1 MNWNQIRYVIVT
13 AEEKNMTRAAE
24 KLFISQPSLSISISQ
39 LEEELGQRLFERKGK
54 GVELTY
60 AGQIFLDW
68 AQTVDASML
77 RLNQR
82 LLELREG
89 QAEKICIGLSPHR
102 SVLISPALLKKVQ
115 ARYPALELEI
125 VERPAAQLQTML
137 EEDSLDMIVDVPLE
151 NVMTYHYEEI
161 TEEGL
166 CLLAPAAFSDAEPF
180 SKLKP
185 GQEIDLST
193 LADYGFILTP
203 QGSMMGQAA
212 GKMLEL
218 SGITPRIICR
228 CSMSETIRNMV
239 EEGLGVAILSDAFY
253 HTDLARPGVCCY
265 KIKNCHF
272 SRKIGIAYK
281 QVHYHSQIFYDLVGL
296 IKETFLEIYVSV

>member
-82 LLELREG
+82 FLELREG
-89 QAEKICIGLSPHR
+89 QAEKIRIGLSPHR

-125 VERPAAQLQTML
+125 VERPVADLKGML
-137 EEDSLDMIVDVPLE
+137 EADILDMIVDTPADDT
-151 NVMTYHYEEI
+151 MTYHYEKI
-161 TEEGL
+161 MDEGL
-166 CLLAPAAFSDAEPF
+166 CLLVPAAFLEKAPF
-180 SKLKP
+180 SALQA
-185 GQEIDLST
+185 GEEVDLSL

-203 QGSMMGQAA
+203 RESKMGQAA
-212 GKMLEL
+212 RKLFGLA
-218 SGITPRIICR
+218 GISPRILCQ

-239 EEGLGVAILSDAFY
+239 EEGIGVAILSDAFY
-253 HTDLARPGVCCY
+253 KTGLSSPKVKCF
-265 KIKNCHF
+265 KIKDSSF
-272 SRKIGIAYK
+272 SRQIGIAYK
-281 QVHYHSQIFYDLVGL
+281 QELYHSQIFYDLVEM
-296 IKETFLEIYVSV
+296 IKETFEEIY

>member
-82 LLELREG
+82 FLELREG
-89 QAEKICIGLSPHR
+89 QAEKIRIGLSPHR

-125 VERPAAQLQTML
+125 VERPVADLKGML
-137 EEDSLDMIVDVPLE
+137 EADILDMIVDTPADDT
-151 NVMTYHYEEI
+151 MTYHYEKI
-161 TEEGL
+161 TDEGL
-166 CLLAPAAFSDAEPF
+166 CLLVPATFLEKAPF
-180 SKLKP
+180 SALQA
-185 GQEIDLST
+185 GEEVDLSL

-203 QGSMMGQAA
+203 RESKMGQAA
-212 GKMLEL
+212 RKLFGLA
-218 SGITPRIICR
+218 GISPRILCQ

-239 EEGLGVAILSDAFY
+239 EEGIGVAILSDAFY
-253 HTDLARPGVCCY
+253 KTGLSSPKVKCF
-265 KIKNCHF
+265 KIKDSSF
-272 SRKIGIAYK
+272 SRQIGIAYK
-281 QVHYHSQIFYDLVGL
+281 QELYHSQIFYDLVEM
-296 IKETFLEIYVSV
+296 IRETFEEIY